1 MALDATGRQ
10 RVAAQWM
17 RENTSSTSGFNKAD
31 LLAAVVAIDDWID
44 DNQASFN
51 QALPTAFRTGATL
64 AQKAMLF
71 GFVLWRRVGRLWAE
85 EDG

>member
-1 MALDATGRQ
+1 MALDATARQ

-31 LLAAVVAIDDWID
+31 LLAAVAAIDDWID

-51 QALPTAFRTGATL
+51 SALPTAFRTGATL

-71 GFVLWRRVGRLWAE
+71 GFVLWRRIGRLWAE

>member
-1 MALDATGRQ
+1 MALTTVARA

-17 RENTSSTSGFNKAD
+17 RENTTSTSGFNKAD
-31 LLAAVVAIDDWID
+31 LLEAVAAIDDWID

-51 QALPTAFRTGATL
+51 SALPTAFRTGATL
-64 AQKAMLF
+64 TQKALLF